1 MVSQL
6 LYFEHSCNALN
17 LAILEE
23 NDMERVFKLPATT
36 FIGKPNERALPLK
49 EILNRLESSYCGHIG
64 VEFMFINS
72 LEQCNWIRKK
82 FETPGIMDLDAE
94 AKRLLLARVTRATGF
109 EAFLARKWTSE
120 KRFGLEGCEMLIPA
134 MKAIIDKSSELGVE
148 SVIMGMPHRGRLN
161 VLANVCRKPLEQIF
175 SQFAGL
181 EAADDVSAKLYQF
194 HTVIF
199 LVNIIIIFYLVN
211 IIIIFL
217 S

>member
-1 MVSQL
+1 MISLFFALISTLSPSTLFSMVSQL
-6 LYFEHSCNALN
+6 LYHEHLCNALN
-17 LAILEE
+17 LVILEE

-120 KRFGLEGCEMLIPA
+120 KRFGLEGCE
-134 MKAIIDKSSELGVE
+134 S
-148 SVIMGMPHRGRLN
+148 MPHRGRLN

-181 EAADDVSAKLYQF
+181 EAADDVSAKLYKF
-194 HTVIF
+194 YISTLF
-199 LVNIIIIFYLVN
+199 LDFSTIMYSLFDLTYSL
-211 IIIIFL
+211 L
-217 S
+217 K